1 VTALSIVSH
10 GHPFVVG
17 VDTHARN
24 HVYAILDA
32 TNGALLDTQSFPT
45 TLAGIN
51 RAIKW
56 VARRTNSDADALW
69 IIEGAASYGAILAG
83 AVDTHGFPVT
93 EAPRMDAKKNHGVGK
108 TALDAHWMAMAVLPL
123 PVEKLRRPRLN
134 EGIRQGLQIL
144 VTARESMSKDRTRSI
159 NALNAMV
166 RGNDL
171 GIDARKKLT
180 PVQVE
185 EISRW
190 REREEEQ
197 ALGIARAEAVR
208 LAKHILDLGG
218 QLKSNEQKLDELV
231 RVSEAAPLLEEKG
244 FRAVTAAKCL
254 VAWSHEGRVR
264 SEAAFA
270 CLAGVNPIPAS
281 SGNTVRHRLN
291 RGGDR
296 RLNSALHTAA
306 VTRMTHDTETRD
318 YVEKR
323 RAEGKTDKEIR
334 RCVKRYLTRRIF
346 RILTA
351 EANQKRCRKR
361 LDRHRRVGMEG
372 ATVKQSILIAKR
384 SYQLQ
389 PAVWRPSATPAE
401 NATSLRLSSPEQL
414 TWPRTLRWY

>member
-1 VTALSIVSH
+1 MTALSIVSH
-10 GHPFVVG
+10 IHPFVVG

-45 TLAGIN
+45 TAAGIN
-51 RAIKW
+51 RVIKW
-56 VARRTNSDADALW
+56 VSRRTNADADTLW
-69 IIEGAASYGAILAG
+69 VIEGAASYGAILAG
-83 AVDTHGFPVT
+83 TVATHGFPVT
-93 EAPRMDAKKNHGVGK
+93 EAPRMDAKKNRGVGK
-108 TALDAHWMAMAVLPL
+108 TDELDSRRMAMAVLPL

-134 EGIRQGLQIL
+134 EGIRQGLRIL
-144 VTARESMSKDRTRSI
+144 VTARESMAKDRTRSV
-159 NALNAMV
+159 NALNAVV
-166 RGNDL
+166 RSNDL
-171 GIDARKKLT
+171 GIDARRKLN
-180 PVQVE
+180 PVQIE

-190 REREEEQ
+190 REREEEL
-197 ALGIARAEAVR
+197 AVGIARAESVR
-208 LAKHILDLGG
+208 LAKHILDLDG

-231 RVSEAAPLLEEKG
+231 KVSEAAPLLEEKG

-296 RLNSALHTAA
+296 RLNSALHMAA
-306 VTRMTHDTETRD
+306 VTRMTHDAETRG

-334 RCVKRYLTRRIF
+334 RCVKRYLARRIF

-351 EANQKRCRKR
+351 AAQ
-361 LDRHRRVGMEG
+361 
-372 ATVKQSILIAKR
+372 AKK
-384 SYQLQ
+384 
-389 PAVWRPSATPAE
+389 V
-401 NATSLRLSSPEQL
+401 
-414 TWPRTLRWY
+414 